1 MDGAPSL
8 FGRPW
13 AWVLFAVAVL
23 AVPAY
28 GFWRSGGPPPPPP
41 PVLGVAPAFS
51 LVSEAGAAFTEA
63 DLRGHTTVL
72 DFIFT
77 RCPDVCPTL
86 SAQLAAVRRG
96 LPARPYNGPPM
107 RYVSITVDPA
117 FDTPPVLAAY
127 AERFGAAPGSWFLL
141 TGTVEQI
148 DTVVAGFQQA
158 LSRSDA
164 PAGVPDITHSQ
175 RFLLIDAEGR
185 LRAFHETDAA
195 GIDALVRDI
204 EALAHEP
211 SPAGHR

>member
-28 GFWRSGGPPPPPP
+28 GFWRAGGPPPPPP
-41 PVLGVAPAFS
+41 PVLGVAPSFS
-51 LVSEAGAAFTEA
+51 LVSEAGAPFTEA

-127 AERFGAAPGSWFLL
+127 AERFGAAPGAWFLL

-158 LSRSDA
+158 LSRADSA
-164 PAGVPDITHSQ
+164 GGVPDITHSQ

-204 EALAHEP
+204 EALAHEVAP
-211 SPAGHR
+211 

>member
-1 MDGAPSL
+1 MGDVPSL

-13 AWVLFAVAVL
+13 AWALFAVAVL
-23 AVPAY
+23 AVPAI
-28 GFWRSGGPPPPPP
+28 GFLRAGGPPPPPP
-41 PVLGVAPAFS
+41 PVLGVAPPFS
-51 LVSEAGAAFTEA
+51 LVTEAGGPFTEA
-63 DLRGHTTVL
+63 DLWGHTTVL

-96 LPARPYNGPPM
+96 LPARPFHGPPM

-117 FDTPPVLAAY
+117 HDTPPVLAAY
-127 AERFGAAPGSWFLL
+127 AERFGAAPGNWFLL
-141 TGTVEQI
+141 TGTVEQT
-148 DTVVAGFQQA
+148 DAVVEGFQQA
-158 LSRSDA
+158 LSRGDA
-164 PAGVPDITHSQ
+164 AAGVPSITHSQ
-175 RFLLIDAEGR
+175 RFLLIDAAGR

-211 SPAGHR
+211 AVGVP